1 MLIRMRRRV
10 ALVLLIG
17 LVSSPREA
25 HVSQIHYQTVTLAEL
40 VERSELILIVKS
52 AKPAQRQINI
62 PIGAP
67 GPDSLVAAGQQK
79 KEAPA
84 FVRVLS
90 RCEVLGAL
98 SKAGAELVGKTIEI
112 DSAHWQETLALHKSY
127 YLEGISESPIYERYQ
142 PAEPVPEPEPRPS
155 IVFLRREGASGY
167 AFVVDGAVERGK
179 SRAAI
184 EKLLRGRK

>member
-1 MLIRMRRRV
+1 MQRRV
-10 ALVLLIG
+10 ALFVLTG
-17 LVSSPREA
+17 LLFTPREA

-40 VERSELILIVKS
+40 VERSELILIVKT
-52 AKPAQRQINI
+52 AKPAQKQITI
-62 PIGAP
+62 PIGTP
-67 GPDSLVAAGQQK
+67 GPNSLVAPSQQK

-90 RCEVLGAL
+90 RIEVQGAL
-98 SKAGAELVGKTIEI
+98 SKDGAELGGKTIEV

-142 PAEPVPEPEPRPS
+142 PAEPAAEPEPQDRS
-155 IVFLRREGASGY
+155 FIVFLRREGASGY
-167 AFVVDGAVERGK
+167 AFVVDGAVERIRN
-179 SRAAI
+179 RAAI